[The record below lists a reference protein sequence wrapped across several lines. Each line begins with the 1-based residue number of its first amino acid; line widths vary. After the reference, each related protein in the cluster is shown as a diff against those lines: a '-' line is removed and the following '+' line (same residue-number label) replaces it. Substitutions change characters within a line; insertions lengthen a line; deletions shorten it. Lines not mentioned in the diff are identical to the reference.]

1 MPASNT
7 RTFDQTPPRR
17 PTIDDVGGGLKSNRT
32 PAPDPVRDATAED
45 YNQLGQQGVA
55 AGTMIPLARV
65 FVTIS
70 GGVPT
75 VTSVMAPGSAV
86 STSSFTV
93 TDNGAGDTTI
103 SWPVALLPSRA
114 AGPIVS
120 QIDDTEIDRLRA
132 YNVTV
137 AEPAANSPGVRVKS
151 KLGVTG
157 TDCNFVVDI
166 F

>member
-1 MPASNT
+1 MASST

-45 YNQLGQQGVA
+45 YNQLGQQA
-55 AGTMIPLARV
+55 AASGTMIPLARV

-86 STSSFTV
+86 LTSSFTV
-93 TDNGAGDTTI
+93 TDTGPGDTTV
-103 SWPVALLPSRA
+103 SWASTLLPTRA
-114 AGPIVS
+114 AGPVVS
-120 QIDDTEIDRLRA
+120 QIDDVEIDRLRA

-137 AEPAANSPGVRVKS
+137 AVPVANSPGVRVKS
-151 KLGVTG
+151 KLGATG
-157 TDCNFVVDI
+157 TDCNFVVEI
-166 F
+166 Y